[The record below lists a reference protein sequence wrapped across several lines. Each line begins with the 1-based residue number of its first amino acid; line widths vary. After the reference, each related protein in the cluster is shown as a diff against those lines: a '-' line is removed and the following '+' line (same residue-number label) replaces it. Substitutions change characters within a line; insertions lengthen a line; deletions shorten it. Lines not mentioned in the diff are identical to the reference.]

1 MCELGSWANFFYL
14 LHTHS
19 LNDLAEFIKV
29 ASGGLSVDVPEG
41 DYNTLVG
48 VMHHLLAVKD
58 RQPNTDGMFEPL
70 NQTIEL
76 LKTYHEEMPE
86 QVYQQLEV
94 QCMDPRPYRTIH
106 CHDVRSCPSCGTT

>member
-1 MCELGSWANFFYL
+1 M
-14 LHTHS
+14 
-19 LNDLAEFIKV
+19 
-29 ASGGLSVDVPEG
+29 DVPEG
-41 DYNTLVG
+41 EYDTLVV
-48 VMHHLLAVKD
+48 VMHHLLAVRD

-94 QCMDPRPYRTIH
+94 SVWDPRANDPSIIAGNL
-106 CHDVRSCPSCGTT
+106 RSSQSCGTM